1 MSEEEKINQLT
12 DDSQT
17 STEDKNSSE
26 LSTTNRQLQTE
37 NMEIHK
43 HPKHVTHKKK
53 WTEYL
58 LEFFMLFLAVFLGFV
73 AENWREHIVEGTKE
87 KEYIR
92 SMIEDLQKDTSQVA
106 RLSNILLEKQ
116 KSIDSIFM
124 YYEDLQKGF
133 NPVLYR
139 NLEATYGYPIFIYT
153 DRTIQQLKNSGGM
166 RLIKNKRTADG
177 IMNYDAFIRNY
188 ENNDAYVQ
196 RYWEFLTFQRIS
208 IIDKQ
213 TMEKD
218 SKSKTVD
225 ELKLNGKSYL
235 LINDPATLGK
245 FRNSILELQTYHQHS
260 VEALKKLFIKAV
272 DLIVILQKEY
282 HLKNE

>member
-1 MSEEEKINQLT
+1 
-12 DDSQT
+12 
-17 STEDKNSSE
+17 
-26 LSTTNRQLQTE
+26 
-37 NMEIHK
+37 METH
-43 HPKHVTHKKK
+43 HSHHVTHKKK

-58 LEFFMLFLAVFLGFV
+58 LEFLMLFLAVFLGFV
-73 AENWREHIVEGTKE
+73 AENIRENVVERHRE
-87 KEYIR
+87 KEYIE

-106 RLSNILLEKQ
+106 RLSNILLEKE

-124 YYEDLQKGF
+124 YYQDLQKGF

-139 NLEATYGYPIFIYT
+139 NLEAINGYPIFIYT

-166 RLIKNKRTADG
+166 RLIKNKKTADG

-213 TMEKD
+213 TLERD
-218 SKSKTVD
+218 LKSKTVD
-225 ELKLNGKSYL
+225 ELKLNGKNYL
-235 LINDPATLGK
+235 LVNDLAALGK
-245 FRNSILELQTYHQHS
+245 FRNSILELQAYHQHS
-260 VEALKKLFIKAV
+260 IEALNKLFSKAV
-272 DLIVILQKEY
+272 DLITTLQKEY
-282 HLKNE
+282 HLENE